1 MEIKFM
7 ASKEAKI
14 ITTIGCFLS
23 DVTILAWLYWQAT
36 NYEHF
41 GELASK
47 AMNSPNFQ
55 VQLYKVLLQ
64 SLTFFLL
71 LFLAAQFSVYLM
83 AAKKFRAAYL
93 YLKFFSVIGFAF
105 SILISFSNSF
115 YALCPALF
123 YLAGYY
129 HFAKSYKD
137 ATREIV
143 EAKTQSSPQ

>member
-1 MEIKFM
+1 MD
-7 ASKEAKI
+7 SKEAKI
-14 ITTIGCFLS
+14 ITSVGCFLS

-36 NYEHF
+36 NYDHF

-47 AMNSPNFQ
+47 VMNSPNFQ

-71 LFLAAQFSVYLM
+71 LFLAAQLTVYLM

-93 YLKFFSVIGFAF
+93 YLKFYSVIGFAI
-105 SILISFSNSF
+105 SLLIAFSNSL

-129 HFAKSYKD
+129 HFAKSFKE
-137 ATREIV
+137 ATKEIV
-143 EAKTQSSPQ
+143 EAQTQSSPQ